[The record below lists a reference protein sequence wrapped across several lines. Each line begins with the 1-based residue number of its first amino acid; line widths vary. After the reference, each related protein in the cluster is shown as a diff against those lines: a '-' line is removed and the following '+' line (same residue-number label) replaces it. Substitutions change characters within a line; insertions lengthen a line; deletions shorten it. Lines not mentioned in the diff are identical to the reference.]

1 MNAMKTDDDILNQIF
16 GSPELPEGPRYADNV
31 HVPENIKEMERRA
44 INLAVQNKL
53 NESINEFSIII
64 EEYPS
69 YYSAYNNRA
78 QVYRIK
84 EDNEAALKDLDFV
97 CQSQNVPIKV
107 SKQVHWRLMI
117 ILLFYCI
124 RHSHSEQF

>member
-1 MNAMKTDDDILNQIF
+1 
-16 GSPELPEGPRYADNV
+16 
-31 HVPENIKEMERRA
+31 MERRA